1 MANQKQFSLLSFFT
15 LLVTNLLLGGGLYY
29 LGSNILSKLQGWVN
43 QPVDAG
49 ADNVTVTV
57 QNIVAFLNDFIPQ
70 NREQL
75 MLFAIGLAVAATLI
89 GWLIIQLLAKRTL
102 GGTATATKAKPA
114 KMDENSPAPAI
125 QLLSIL
131 QRDGRLLD
139 FLNEDLSSYDDAQ
152 IGAAVRNVHE
162 GCKKALGNCFQM
174 KPIMS
179 QQEGSEV
186 NVPHGFDARQIR
198 LIGNVVGEPPFS
210 GSLRHKG
217 WKITRVDLPK
227 QTREQS
233 ENKVVAAAEVEVR

>member
-102 GGTATATKAKPA
+102 GSTPTAAKAKPA

-162 GCKKALGNCFQM
+162 GCKKALNNCFQM
-174 KPIMS
+174 KPVMS

-227 QTREQS
+227 QTKEQS